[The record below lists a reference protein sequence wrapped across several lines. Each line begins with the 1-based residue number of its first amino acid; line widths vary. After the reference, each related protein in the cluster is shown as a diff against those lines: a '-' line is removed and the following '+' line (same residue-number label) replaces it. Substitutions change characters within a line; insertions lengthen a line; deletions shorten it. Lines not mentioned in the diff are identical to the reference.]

1 MTKNKNEISGKGQRL
16 WKKAK
21 KIIPGGNQLLSKRS
35 EMFLPGLWPTY
46 YKKAKGCKVWD
57 LNNKVYYDFAGMGVT
72 SCVLGYSN
80 EYINKALISGL
91 KNGSMC
97 TLNAAEEVEL
107 AKELL
112 NIHKW
117 SGMAKFCKSGG
128 EACMVAIRIARA
140 YTNKNNIAFCG
151 YHGWHDWYLAT
162 NMNSSKNLDNQL
174 LPGLKTRGVSNSY
187 KNSIKPFL
195 YNDIA
200 SFKKLF
206 KKKNNN
212 IGIVIMEPMRGVKP
226 SRNFL
231 RQVKSIANKNKAI
244 LIFDEITSGFKD
256 NYGGL
261 HLKLKV
267 NPDIAIFG
275 KSIGNGYPISAIIG
289 KKKIMQVAQET
300 FISSTM
306 WTDRLGFIAAK
317 ATLKKLKQLKINSLI
332 SNYGNKIKKGWIKI
346 SKKNGVK
353 ITISGQDSIPYLKFD
368 YPNSL
373 EILTYFT
380 QEMLKKGF
388 LAGGQVATSFA
399 YNDKI
404 INKYLKEVDDVF
416 SKIKICLK
424 NGKFPLKGEIKHSTF
439 KRLTG

>member
-1 MTKNKNEISGKGQRL
+1 MNKGQEL
-16 WKKAK
+16 LKKAK

-80 EYINKALISGL
+80 EYINRALIKGL
-91 KNGSMC
+91 ESGSMC
-97 TLNAAEEVEL
+97 TLNAVEEVEL
-107 AKELL
+107 AEELL

-162 NMNSSKNLDNQL
+162 NMNGSKNLDKQL
-174 LPGLKTRGVSNSY
+174 LPGLKAKGVSNSF

-206 KKKNNN
+206 KNNNNN
-212 IGIVIMEPMRGVKP
+212 IGIIIMEPMRGVKP
-226 SRNFL
+226 SHNFL
-231 RQVKSIANKNKAI
+231 RQVKSIAKKNKAI

-267 NPDIAIFG
+267 TPDMAIFG

-289 KKKIMQVAQET
+289 KKDIMQVAQET

-317 ATLKKLKQLKINSLI
+317 VTLKKLKQLNINRLI

-346 SKKNGVK
+346 SKKNKVK
-353 ITISGQDSIPYLKFD
+353 ISISGQDSIPYLKFD

-388 LAGGQVATSFA
+388 LAGAQVATSFA

-404 INKYLKEVDDVF
+404 INKYLKEVDNVF
-416 SKIKICLK
+416 SKIQTCLK

>member
-1 MTKNKNEISGKGQRL
+1 MNKGQEL
-16 WKKAK
+16 LKKAK

-80 EYINKALISGL
+80 EYINRALIKGL
-91 KNGSMC
+91 ESGSMC
-97 TLNAAEEVEL
+97 TLNAIEEVEL
-107 AKELL
+107 AEELL

-162 NMNSSKNLDNQL
+162 NMNGSKNLDNQL
-174 LPGLKTRGVSNSY
+174 LPGLKAKGVSNSF

-206 KKKNNN
+206 KNNNNN
-212 IGIVIMEPMRGVKP
+212 IGIIIMEPMRGVKP
-226 SRNFL
+226 SHNFL
-231 RQVKSIANKNKAI
+231 RQVKSIAKKNKAI

-267 NPDIAIFG
+267 TPDMAIFG

-289 KKKIMQVAQET
+289 KKDIMQVAQET

-317 ATLKKLKQLKINSLI
+317 VTLKKLKQLNINRLI

-346 SKKNGVK
+346 SKKNKVK
-353 ITISGQDSIPYLKFD
+353 ISISGQDSIPYLKFD

-388 LAGGQVATSFA
+388 LAGAQVATSFA

-404 INKYLKEVDDVF
+404 INKYLKEVDNVF
-416 SKIKICLK
+416 SKIQTCLK

>member
-1 MTKNKNEISGKGQRL
+1 MNKGQEL
-16 WKKAK
+16 LKKAK

-80 EYINKALISGL
+80 EYINRALIKGL
-91 KNGSMC
+91 KSGSMC
-97 TLNAAEEVEL
+97 TLNAIEEVEL
-107 AKELL
+107 AEELL

-162 NMNSSKNLDNQL
+162 NMNGSKNLDNQL
-174 LPGLKTRGVSNSY
+174 LPGLKAKGVSNSF

-206 KKKNNN
+206 KNNNNN
-212 IGIVIMEPMRGVKP
+212 IGIIIMEPMRGVKP
-226 SRNFL
+226 SHNFL
-231 RQVKSIANKNKAI
+231 RQVKSIAKKNKAI

-267 NPDIAIFG
+267 TPDMAIFG

-289 KKKIMQVAQET
+289 KKDIMQVAQET

-317 ATLKKLKQLKINSLI
+317 VTLKKLKQLNINRLI

-346 SKKNGVK
+346 SKKNKVK
-353 ITISGQDSIPYLKFD
+353 ISISGQDSIPYLKFD

-388 LAGGQVATSFA
+388 LAGAQVATSFA

-404 INKYLKEVDDVF
+404 INKYLKEGDNVF
-416 SKIKICLK
+416 SKIQTCLR

>member
-1 MTKNKNEISGKGQRL
+1 MNKGQKL
-16 WKKAK
+16 LDEAK

-35 EMFLPGLWPTY
+35 ELFLPGHWPTY

-80 EYINKALISGL
+80 NDVNKALIHGL
-91 KNGSMC
+91 KSGSMC
-97 TLNAAEEVEL
+97 TLNATEEVDL

-112 NIHKW
+112 SIHKW

-140 YTNKNNIAFCG
+140 FTNKNNIAFCG

-162 NMNSSKNLDNQL
+162 NMSNSKNLDKQL
-174 LPGLKTRGVSNSY
+174 LPGLKTRGVSNSF
-187 KNSIKPFL
+187 KNSIKPFF
-195 YNDIA
+195 YNDI
-200 SFKKLF
+200 SSLKKIFKKR
-206 KKKNNN
+206 NNN
-212 IGIVIMEPMRGVKP
+212 IGIIIMEPMRAVKP
-226 SRNFL
+226 SSNFL
-231 RQVKSIANKNKAI
+231 KQVKSIAKKNNAL

-267 NPDIAIFG
+267 NPDLAIFG

-289 KKKIMQVAQET
+289 RKKIMQVAQET

-317 ATLKKLKQLKINSLI
+317 TTLKKLKQLKINKKI
-332 SNYGNKIKKGWIKI
+332 SNYGKIIKKGWIEIAKKDNIKI
-346 SKKNGVK
+346 G
-353 ITISGQDSIPYLKFD
+353 ISGQDSIPYLRFD

-373 EILTYFT
+373 EIMTYFT

-388 LAGGQVATSFA
+388 LAGGQVATSYA
-399 YNDKI
+399 YNQKI
-404 INKYLKEVDDVF
+404 INKYLKSVDIVF
-416 SKIKICLK
+416 SNIRRCLEA
-424 NGKFPLKGEIKHSTF
+424 GKFPLKGEIKHSTF

>member
-1 MTKNKNEISGKGQRL
+1 MNKGQKL
-16 WKKAK
+16 LDKAK

-35 EMFLPGLWPTY
+35 ELFLPGHWPTY

-72 SCVLGYSN
+72 ACVLGYSN
-80 EYINKALISGL
+80 DDINKALINGL
-91 KNGSMC
+91 KSGSMC
-97 TLNAAEEVEL
+97 TLNATEEVDL

-140 YTNKNNIAFCG
+140 FTNKNNIAFCG

-162 NMNSSKNLDNQL
+162 NMSNSKNLDKQL
-174 LPGLKTRGVSNSY
+174 LPGLKTRGVSNSF

-195 YNDIA
+195 YNDID
-200 SFKKLF
+200 SLKKIFKKR
-206 KKKNNN
+206 NNN
-212 IGIVIMEPMRGVKP
+212 IGIIIMEPMRGVKP

-231 RQVKSIANKNKAI
+231 RQVKSIAKKNNAL

-267 NPDIAIFG
+267 NPDLAIFG

-289 KKKIMQVAQET
+289 RKKIMQVAQET

-306 WTDRLGFIAAK
+306 WTDRLGFIAANT
-317 ATLKKLKQLKINSLI
+317 TLKKLKQLKINKKI
-332 SNYGNKIKKGWIKI
+332 SNYGRIIKKGWIEI
-346 SKKNGVK
+346 AKKNNVK
-353 ITISGQDSIPYLKFD
+353 IGISGQDCIPYLRFD
-368 YPNSL
+368 YSNGQ
-373 EILTYFT
+373 EIMTYFT

-388 LAGGQVATSFA
+388 LAGPQVATSYA
-399 YNDKI
+399 YNHVI
-404 INKYLKEVDDVF
+404 IKKYLKTANIVF
-416 SKIKICLK
+416 KKIRDCLE
-424 NGKFPLKGEIKHSTF
+424 NGNFPLKGEIKHSTF

>member
-1 MTKNKNEISGKGQRL
+1 MNKGQKL
-16 WKKAK
+16 LKKAK

-35 EMFLPGLWPTY
+35 ELFLPGFWPAY

-72 SCVLGYSN
+72 ACVLGYSN
-80 EYINKALISGL
+80 NEVNKSLINGL

-97 TLNAAEEVEL
+97 TLNATEEVDL
-107 AKELL
+107 ARELL

-140 YTNKNNIAFCG
+140 FTNKNNIAFCG

-162 NMNSSKNLDNQL
+162 NMSNSKNLDKQL
-174 LPGLKTRGVSNSY
+174 LPGLKTKGVSDTF
-187 KNSIKPFL
+187 KNSIKPFM
-195 YNDIA
+195 YNDIE
-200 SFKKLF
+200 SLKKIF

-212 IGIVIMEPMRGVKP
+212 IGIIIMEPMRGVKP
-226 SRNFL
+226 IGNFL
-231 RQVKSIANKNKAI
+231 KKVKTIAKKNNAL

-289 KKKIMQVAQET
+289 RKKIMQVAQDT

-306 WTDRLGFIAAK
+306 WTDRLGFIAANE
-317 ATLKKLKQLKINSLI
+317 TLKKLKQLKVNSKI
-332 SNYGNKIKKGWIKI
+332 SNYGKKIKNGWKNNA
-346 SKKNGVK
+346 KKNGIK
-353 ITISGQDSIPYLKFD
+353 IGISGQDCIPYLRFD
-368 YPNSL
+368 YPNNQ
-373 EILTYFT
+373 EILTFFT

-388 LAGGQVATSFA
+388 LAGAQVATSYA
-399 YNDKI
+399 YNIKI
-404 INKYLKEVDDVF
+404 INKYLKAVDFVF
-416 SKIKICLK
+416 KKISKCIK
-424 NGKFPLKGEIKHSTF
+424 NGKFPLKGKIKHSTF
-439 KRLTG
+439 RRLTG